1 MCLAHWARIC
11 IVVLVGG
18 TSGAIKQAKSLSVI
32 EPFGAGIPSATR
44 LSVLNKY
51 ESRVLWLTPAWR
63 ASVLSLE
70 DFPRP
75 SRGSEMATEGAQL
88 IDAVDVSSL
97 INDNRQTSKARI
109 ARPIIGLLAAL
120 VFLRNRLLRGSYCRE
135 CNDLRGPLSIAS
147 RNLAR
152 AREKWSTTANITIN
166 AADDE
171 ISSHRKQFR
180 SYTEQVSILSSAIDD
195 HQRTRHAKLAPCRQ
209 YEDPREQLLI
219 ASQNGS
225 QNEIEILSAATGEHR
240 RARHTKRSFC
250 RVCEDLDEHRLIAS
264 RNLAMAGDSLA
275 ASVAMKSIGDPEL
288 DRLEYQVEVLAKAL
302 ACHRLVHQSAYQ
314 QRKLETQMPATPQQ
328 LLSSGQVATLRQKV
342 DYPHDHR

>member
-11 IVVLVGG
+11 IVVLVAG

-135 CNDLRGPLSIAS
+135 CDDLRGQLSIAS

-250 RVCEDLDEHRLIAS
+250 RVCEDLDEHRSDRIKKPGLGWRFVGRFRRYEKHRRSRTRSPRIPSGSSSQSACLSSPGPPIRLPTTEAGNADARNSTTIIVVWAS
-264 RNLAMAGDSLA
+264 RDS
-275 ASVAMKSIGDPEL
+275 SPE
-288 DRLEYQVEVLAKAL
+288 
-302 ACHRLVHQSAYQ
+302 S
-314 QRKLETQMPATPQQ
+314 
-328 LLSSGQVATLRQKV
+328 
-342 DYPHDHR
+342 